1 MSNSFGRIFRLTT
14 FGESHGEVMGG
25 VLDGCPSEVVL
36 DVDFIKG
43 ELARRQPKAD
53 CGGTTRKETDEVRF
67 LSGVFEGKTT
77 GAPIAFVIENKE
89 ARSEDY
95 AQMAN
100 TYRPGHADFTYHQK
114 YGHYDYRGGGRA
126 SARETVVRVVAGA
139 IAKQVLQRYG
149 IRFASYLS
157 QVGTVVAPQ
166 QEYPFEDLARCANY
180 PVHPSAE
187 VSAQMAL
194 EVEKAKQ
201 AGDSVGGVVTCMIE
215 GVPVGLGEP
224 LYDKLQARLA
234 YAVMSIPAAKGFE
247 YGCGFEAA
255 GMRGTQ
261 HNDSFVCEE
270 NRIKTAHNLSGGILG
285 GISTGEPI
293 LFRTAFKPT
302 PTISAPQQTVTHT
315 KDAVEVAYKGRH
327 DVCLALRAGVVVEA
341 MAAMVILDFMM
352 LQQAGLRDE

>member
-25 VLDGCPSEVVL
+25 VLDGCPSEIVL
-36 DVDFIKG
+36 DVDFIRD
-43 ELARRQPKAD
+43 ELSRRQPKAD

-89 ARSEDY
+89 VRSEDY
-95 AQMAN
+95 AQMTN

-139 IAKQVLQRYG
+139 IAKQVLLRYG

-157 QVGTVVAPQ
+157 QVGTVVSPK
-166 QEYPFEDLARCANY
+166 QEYTFEEVAQCTNY
-180 PVHPSAE
+180 PVHPSLE
-187 VSAQMAL
+187 ISALMAI
-194 EVEKAKQ
+194 EVEKAKR
-201 AGDSVGGVVTCMIE
+201 AGDSVGGVVTCMID
-215 GVPVGLGEP
+215 GLPVGLGEP

-234 YAVMSIPAAKGFE
+234 YAMMSIPAAKGFE

-255 GMRGTQ
+255 AMRGTL
-261 HNDSFVCEE
+261 HNDSFVCEGG
-270 NRIKTAHNLSGGILG
+270 RIKTARNLSGGILG
-285 GISTGEPI
+285 GISTGETV

-302 PTISAPQQTVTHT
+302 PTISVPQQTVTHSKET
-315 KDAVEVAYKGRH
+315 VEVAYKGRH
-327 DVCLALRAGVVVEA
+327 DTCLALRAGVVVEA
-341 MAAMVILDFMM
+341 MAAMVVLDCVM
-352 LQQAGLRDE
+352 LQQTEMHHE